1 MRETGINL
9 LVPHRN
15 DHRNVNMWDDRLRDR
30 YMRRYTVKIML
41 KWVTNYRRI
50 VIRYENHI
58 NVFVASFQLAC
69 VMATLNKCL

>member
-1 MRETGINL
+1 
-9 LVPHRN
+9 
-15 DHRNVNMWDDRLRDR
+15 
-30 YMRRYTVKIML
+30 MRRYTVKIML